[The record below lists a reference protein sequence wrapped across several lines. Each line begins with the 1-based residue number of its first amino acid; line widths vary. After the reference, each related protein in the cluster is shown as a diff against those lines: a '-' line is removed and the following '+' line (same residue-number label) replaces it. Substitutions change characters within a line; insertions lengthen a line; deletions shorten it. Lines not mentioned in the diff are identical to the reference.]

1 MVTGMQA
8 EGMNRLVRSLI
19 SLNQTGVR
27 RVRLHLAKTTETDNV
42 REAGSSC
49 GIQVEKRLDK
59 QYSSSN
65 HGSPGRC
72 GRCLPNGNGLFRLF
86 STSMI
91 MGGRVKRVNFQD
103 FLLKTRFAKS
113 LTALPPAVDGAYC
126 GSMSIVAH
134 DVSWAALKEMNRFGA
149 WHFLKSCQQGV
160 LSVQKCRKH
169 IYKTLADQEKAAE
182 ASFYCRLMDV
192 GIFFHLI
199 LAPLCGSHPKVLA
212 NVVCTHRVAANHPS
226 WPQRNPQRIAV
237 VCIQAGAAGMQC

>member
-1 MVTGMQA
+1 
-8 EGMNRLVRSLI
+8 
-19 SLNQTGVR
+19 
-27 RVRLHLAKTTETDNV
+27 
-42 REAGSSC
+42 
-49 GIQVEKRLDK
+49 
-59 QYSSSN
+59 
-65 HGSPGRC
+65 
-72 GRCLPNGNGLFRLF
+72 
-86 STSMI
+86 
-91 MGGRVKRVNFQD
+91 MGGRVNF
-103 FLLKTRFAKS
+103 
-113 LTALPPAVDGAYC
+113 PAVDGAYC

-134 DVSWAALKEMNRFGA
+134 DVSWAALK
-149 WHFLKSCQQGV
+149 CQQGV